1 MSSVTLR
8 LTLVALPRART
19 AVEASLPTD
28 AGTSN
33 DGRVTLDPDEFGIP
47 ASLTGE
53 PVDDTRF
60 RVPEEL
66 AQLVESALEAAGSP
80 EVLWLQLVEPFG
92 YLGLVPWE
100 RLLVDRFGIR
110 VVRLPSLTLAR
121 RRPRDSLQVTVL
133 VTVPNP
139 RRSSDLVTT
148 LHGAKVAAASRIRP
162 TSYGGDQQE
171 PPPERVDR
179 FDARDVDR
187 LVHAVLRGSPRTRTT
202 VNVITTP
209 WIYYDL
215 KPLWRSREWSA
226 WPVRLHDP
234 YQLREEVDRSV
245 DRGTLAQTP
254 WLRSL
259 KAAQGGEQTDVVH
272 LVCHASVTDTSTR
285 LVVADPLRASKNVTS
300 RYVSL
305 HTLMSTLDELGAW
318 ALCLTAAP
326 PPDVV
331 PQLRHV
337 ASRLAELRPGPILM
351 TDASRDPGF
360 REVEAGYQCLFS
372 HDPSPMPVLRHGLIS
387 CEPFR
392 VAAETPLAPG
402 VTSVIEAPPDE
413 QPRGAAADLMARDTT
428 PMWLAAAQRF
438 VEQRQLDLARLERDS
453 GRDGLSPEAA
463 AIARGIK
470 RALAT
475 IQNVLED
482 RAQQSGGRDG

>member
-215 KPLWRSREWSA
+215 KPLWRSRES
-226 WPVRLHDP
+226 VRLAGSAP
-234 YQLREEVDRSV
+234 RPLPAP
-245 DRGTLAQTP
+245 RG
-254 WLRSL
+254 
-259 KAAQGGEQTDVVH
+259 G
-272 LVCHASVTDTSTR
+272 
-285 LVVADPLRASKNVTS
+285 
-300 RYVSL
+300 
-305 HTLMSTLDELGAW
+305 
-318 ALCLTAAP
+318 
-326 PPDVV
+326 
-331 PQLRHV
+331 
-337 ASRLAELRPGPILM
+337 GPIGR
-351 TDASRDPGF
+351 SRDA
-360 REVEAGYQCLFS
+360 R
-372 HDPSPMPVLRHGLIS
+372 
-387 CEPFR
+387 
-392 VAAETPLAPG
+392 
-402 VTSVIEAPPDE
+402 PD
-413 QPRGAAADLMARDTT
+413 A
-428 PMWLAAAQRF
+428 
-438 VEQRQLDLARLERDS
+438 V
-453 GRDGLSPEAA
+453 A
-463 AIARGIK
+463 AIAEG
-470 RALAT
+470 RA
-475 IQNVLED
+475 
-482 RAQQSGGRDG
+482 GGRTDRRGPPRLPRQRH